1 MQVLLLLQIE
11 LDPRYTALPER
22 RCRQLF
28 NQYHSTLKDLQP
40 IVSGPSETLLPQ
52 QSPASPAISVAHS
65 PAVSY
70 AESANVTQLEQEVA
84 AVEEAVADTAMQ
96 SASAGIPVA
105 VESNQTE
112 DALELL
118 RQEQAQ
124 MKREYDRMQVCYV
137 SLWGACSHA
146 TPHVIMLIML
156 CRQAACCHE
165 LLQLSK
171 QAVHSDV
178 DGRVW
183 LQISL
188 VDHQPACQC
197 IVLLSD
203 SSIHRVT

>member
-1 MQVLLLLQIE
+1 MQVFVPLQIE

-28 NQYHSTLKDLQP
+28 NQYHSTLRDLQS
-40 IVSGPSETLLPQ
+40 IVSAPSETLLPQ
-52 QSPASPAISVAHS
+52 QSPATPAISVAHS
-65 PAVSY
+65 AAVSY

-84 AVEEAVADTAMQ
+84 AVEEAMADTAMQ

-137 SLWGACSHA
+137 SLLSPCSHA
-146 TPHVIMLIML
+146 TSPWYYVDHAVQTSRMFLN
-156 CRQAACCHE
+156 CQ
-165 LLQLSK
+165 K
-171 QAVHSDV
+171 QAVHPDV
-178 DGRVW
+178 DSHLLCLRCHFLIIRRCV
-183 LQISL
+183 S
-188 VDHQPACQC
+188 VQC
-197 IVLLSD
+197 CRAIRQTHCRS
-203 SSIHRVT
+203 